1 MPCFRFQMICRYP
14 FFFFRKVVQY
24 SQKKVTFASLRLK
37 RKAIKRQYVRRCAVK
52 NAGKGCPVSRICGLP
67 MMLWGYLRA
76 AGGPE
81 FLTAWRGDDE
91 DFPTAVAGWFPDLYT
106 NVIKLQKEKTQCL
119 IGELKCS
126 IARVGT
132 EK

>member
-1 MPCFRFQMICRYP
+1 M
-14 FFFFRKVVQY
+14 
-24 SQKKVTFASLRLK
+24 
-37 RKAIKRQYVRRCAVK
+37 VK
-52 NAGKGCPVSRICGLP
+52 NAGKGCPVSRIYGLP

-91 DFPTAVAGWFPDLYT
+91 DFPTAVSGWFPDLYT

-119 IGELKCS
+119 ISELKCS
-126 IARVGT
+126 IERVGT

>member
-1 MPCFRFQMICRYP
+1 
-14 FFFFRKVVQY
+14 
-24 SQKKVTFASLRLK
+24 
-37 RKAIKRQYVRRCAVK
+37 
-52 NAGKGCPVSRICGLP
+52 

-119 IGELKCS
+119 ISELKCS